1 MAKRKIWTSKE
12 ERDAWERHVDE
23 TIARMRSLAERALA
37 DLERKQAAEK
47 PSGG

>member
-1 MAKRKIWTSKE
+1 VAKKKIWKSKD
-12 ERDAWERHVDE
+12 ERETWERHVDE
-23 TIARMRSLAERALA
+23 TIARLRDLAERGLA